1 MRTTALMSLSAVF
14 MGILGIATSFM
25 PQEILIGLRTQPN
38 GNATLLVQTA
48 GALYLGF
55 AILNWMAKNVMIGGI
70 YARPVALGNLFHFVV
85 ASLAGWKAVAAG
97 PIASRILL
105 TACCFFTAFALWF
118 GLVLFTH
125 PRKDLM
131 RRVRLIFRRDCF
143 SFLER
148 DALFVPVRE
157 IRHVDSDCRAVSEL
171 D

>member
-1 MRTTALMSLSAVF
+1 MRTTVLMSLSAVF
-14 MGILGIATSFM
+14 MGILGVAASFM
-25 PQEILIGLRTQPN
+25 PQEILAHLGSAPN
-38 GNATLLVQTA
+38 ASITLLIQTT

-55 AILNWMAKNVMIGGI
+55 ALLNWMARSIMIGGI

-125 PRKDLM
+125 PRKD
-131 RRVRLIFRRDCF
+131 
-143 SFLER
+143 
-148 DALFVPVRE
+148 
-157 IRHVDSDCRAVSEL
+157 
-171 D
+171 

>member
-38 GNATLLVQTA
+38 GNATLLVQAA

-85 ASLAGWKAVAAG
+85 GSLAGWKA
-97 PIASRILL
+97 IASGAVASKVLL
-105 TACCFFTAFALWF
+105 AACCVYTVFAVCF
-118 GLVLFTH
+118 GIVLFTY
-125 PRKDLM
+125 PKKD
-131 RRVRLIFRRDCF
+131 
-143 SFLER
+143 
-148 DALFVPVRE
+148 
-157 IRHVDSDCRAVSEL
+157 
-171 D
+171 